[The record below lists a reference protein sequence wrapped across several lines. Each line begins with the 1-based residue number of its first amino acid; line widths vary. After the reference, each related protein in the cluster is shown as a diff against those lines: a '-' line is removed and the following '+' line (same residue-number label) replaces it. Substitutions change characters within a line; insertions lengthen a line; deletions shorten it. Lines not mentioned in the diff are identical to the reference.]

1 MGQADKVYDGVIQE
15 ILANGIW
22 DKDQKVRTVWADG
35 TPAYTKSTISA
46 QMKFDGTEVPI
57 LTKKR
62 VAAKTAINE
71 LPLGFWQQ
79 KTNSMETMH
88 DMNVRIWDEWEIKE
102 GKWQGTIGPSY
113 GYQLGKL
120 VRKVKLSE
128 VKSIIESGY
137 LSKNHLVEGDYVWLD
152 QVDYLLW
159 QLKFNPSSRRHVVS
173 LWNIHD
179 LDEMAL
185 NPCVWHTQWIV
196 KEKKLHLVVGI
207 RSNDMALGNPFNVFQ
222 YYVLQR
228 MIAQV
233 TGYNMGTL
241 TFNINDAHIYE
252 RHIEGL
258 TEQLNQE
265 DYPAPTLWVNPEVK
279 SFYDFTINDFQLL
292 DYQHGPSIKF
302 EVAI

>member
-1 MGQADKVYDGVIQE
+1 MGQADKIYDEVIQE

-22 DKDQKVRTVWADG
+22 DKDQTVRTVWADG